1 MIIVG
6 KRILNALLLIFEPI
20 PTWERIFRSQRSL
33 FFIFWI
39 YLVPLL
45 VITSAGEAY
54 RLMHWERPGV
64 VKPLKPFSP
73 AEAAVFESAQF
84 LLSLG
89 IVFVGAKLVKSV
101 GETFHGRHTFTQ
113 AFTTVAYSLGPL
125 FVLRMLDWFV
135 GVPPWLSWPIGIVLS
150 IAVLYHGVPRIM
162 QPDPPHAFGLFLMSS
177 LLLLL
182 VSGLARF
189 VAICY
194 LMGKFGHVEISL
206 FSR

>member
-1 MIIVG
+1 M
-6 KRILNALLLIFEPI
+6 LNALLLIFEPV

-64 VKPLKPFSP
+64 NPLITLKPFTP
-73 AEAAVFESAQF
+73 AEAALFESAQF

-89 IVFVGAKLVKSV
+89 IVFIGAKLVKSV

-125 FVLRMLDWFV
+125 FVLRLLDSFAA
-135 GVPPWLSWPIGIVLS
+135 VPPWVSWGIGIVLS

-162 QPDPPHAFGLFLMSS
+162 QPDPPHAFGLFLMSG

-182 VSGLARF
+182 ITGLARYI
-189 VAICY
+189 AICY
-194 LMGKFGHVEISL
+194 LKGEFGHVAITL
-206 FSR
+206 FSH

>member
-1 MIIVG
+1 M
-6 KRILNALLLIFEPI
+6 LNALLLIFEPI

-54 RLMHWERPGV
+54 RLVHWERPGV
-64 VKPLKPFSP
+64 VTPLKPFSP

-89 IVFVGAKLVKSV
+89 IVFIGAKLVKSV

-125 FVLRMLDWFV
+125 FVLRMLDWFT
-135 GVPPWLSWPIGIVLS
+135 GVPLWLSWPIGIVLS

-182 VSGLARF
+182 ISGLARF

-194 LMGKFGHVEISL
+194 LMGKFGRVEIAL
-206 FSR
+206 FPH